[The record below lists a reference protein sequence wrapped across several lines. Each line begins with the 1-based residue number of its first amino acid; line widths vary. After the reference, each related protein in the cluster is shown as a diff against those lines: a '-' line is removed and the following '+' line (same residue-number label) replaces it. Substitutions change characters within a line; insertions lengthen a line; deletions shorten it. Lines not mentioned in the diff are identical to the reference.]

1 MLAGKADGSGQST
14 KAPFQQL
21 YDIDGPQVPHRVL
34 IFFFPPLASSQLPFS
49 RSLPAVSSSPLI
61 SVSPRSFT
69 LPVASRLLVFPLS
82 SLSVILCLSASHPL
96 RKLGHPCLS
105 RGGAGALVAR
115 LPHLRGVGG
124 ATSPQQILTYV

>member
-34 IFFFPPLASSQLPFS
+34 
-49 RSLPAVSSSPLI
+49 
-61 SVSPRSFT
+61 
-69 LPVASRLLVFPLS
+69 LS
-82 SLSVILCLSASHPL
+82 SLSSLSLILCLSASHPL

-105 RGGAGALVAR
+105 WGGAGALVAR
-115 LPHLRGVGG
+115 LPHLRGTGG
-124 ATSPQQILTYV
+124 ATSRHFCRY